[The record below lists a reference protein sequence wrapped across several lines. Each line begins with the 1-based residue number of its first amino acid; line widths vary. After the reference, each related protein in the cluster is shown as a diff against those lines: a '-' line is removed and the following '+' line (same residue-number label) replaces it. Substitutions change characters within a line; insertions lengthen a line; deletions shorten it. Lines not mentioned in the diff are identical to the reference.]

1 MTLTALIV
9 DDERPA
15 RDELAY
21 LLSAHADVAA
31 LEAASAR
38 EALARIESHRP
49 DVVFQDIMMPGEDGF
64 HVLATAA
71 TMPQPPLFVFIT
83 AFDQHA
89 IRAFEHN
96 AVDYLLKPVAPER
109 LARCLDRIRQRLGQR
124 AGAGQEQEDAPDM
137 QRLLHMLHQRM
148 GETGSSQSP
157 RFADRLAPLERLA
170 VVQGGR
176 IALIHTREVSY
187 IEAEERRLV
196 AMTDAG
202 KLVCHGPQTLCRLEE
217 RLEGLPFFRAS
228 RAVLVNL
235 ERIAEFT
242 PWFNGKYQLV
252 MHDQERSEITVSRN
266 RVRDFKLRL
275 GV

>member
-1 MTLTALIV
+1 MLTALIV

-21 LLSAHADVAA
+21 LLSAHPDVMAR
-31 LEAASAR
+31 EAASAE
-38 EALARIESHRP
+38 EALTRIEEITP
-49 DVVFQDIMMPGEDGF
+49 DVVFQDIMMPGDDGF
-64 HVLATAA
+64 HVLAVASA
-71 TMPQPPLFVFIT
+71 LPRPPLFVFVT

-109 LARCLDRIRQRLGQR
+109 LARCLDRVRQRLGVS
-124 AGAGQEQEDAPDM
+124 QEQASDQEAGGM
-137 QRLLHMLHQRM
+137 QGILDILRQRM
-148 GETGSSQSP
+148 GDS
-157 RFADRLAPLERLA
+157 RPLERLA
-170 VVQGGR
+170 VVQNGR
-176 IALIHTREVSY
+176 IALIPTRQVSF

-202 KLVCHGPQTLCRLEE
+202 KLACHGPQSLCKLEE
-217 RLEGLPFFRAS
+217 RLTGLPFFRSS
-228 RAVLVNL
+228 RAVLLNL

-242 PWFNGKYQLV
+242 PWFNGKYQVV
-252 MHDQERSEITVSRN
+252 MDDPERSELVVSRN
-266 RVRDFKLRL
+266 RVREFRLRL

>member
-1 MTLTALIV
+1 MVLTALIV

-21 LLSAHADVAA
+21 LLSAHAHVVT
-31 LEAASAR
+31 LEAASAV
-38 EALARIESHRP
+38 EALARIESHQP

-64 HVLATAA
+64 HVLAAAA
-71 TMPQPPLFVFIT
+71 TLPRPPLFVFVT

-109 LARCLDRIRQRLGQR
+109 LARCLDRVRQRLGHH
-124 AGAGQEQEDAPDM
+124 ADAAAGQDDAPAM
-137 QRLLHMLHQRM
+137 QGLLHMLRQRM
-148 GETGSSQSP
+148 GDA
-157 RFADRLAPLERLA
+157 RPLERLA
-170 VVQGGR
+170 VLQGGR
-176 IALIHTREVSY
+176 IALIPTREVSY

-202 KLVCHGPQTLCRLEE
+202 KLPCHGPQTLCKLEE

-235 ERIAEFT
+235 ERIAEFA

-252 MHDQERSEITVSRN
+252 MHDTERSEITVSRN
-266 RVRDFKLRL
+266 RVREFKLRL